1 MANSEP
7 SFDEEA
13 VRLLPS
19 LYHFARWLT
28 PRPADAED
36 LVQETYCRA
45 LRSRHRFL
53 PATDLKAWLFT
64 IMKHAAIDLFWR
76 TRREG
81 ERVDLDE
88 AEGAGDARLRLDPRG
103 GEETLLRLDLGEALA
118 RLPAIYREAIFLSD
132 VEGFTVREIAAIF
145 GCAEGTVKARLSRG
159 RLALRRMLGE
169 KGPSHWQGA
178 VR

>member
-1 MANSEP
+1 MADPEP
-7 SFDEEA
+7 GFDEEA

-28 PRPADAED
+28 PRPPDAED
-36 LVQETYCRA
+36 LVQETYRRA

-64 IMKHAAIDLFWR
+64 IMRHAAIDLFWR

-81 ERVDLDE
+81 ETVDLEE

-103 GEETLLRLDLGEALA
+103 GEAILLRLDLDEALA
-118 RLPAIYREAIFLSD
+118 RLRAIYREAIFLSD
-132 VEGFTVREIAAIF
+132 VEGFTVREIAAIL
-145 GCAEGTVKARLSRG
+145 GCPEGTVKARLSRG
-159 RLALRRMLGE
+159 RLALRRMLRE
-169 KGPSHWQGA
+169 KGQSRRQEA